1 MSDEIYAPDDEI
13 RKRAMAAIRATCD
26 EAQHPGRGALT
37 SYHSESPRAV
47 ARRELLR
54 ALSDQRRAEFM
65 GTTTAE
71 DAA

>member
-1 MSDEIYAPDDEI
+1 MTERYDPDGAI
-13 RKRAMAAIRATCD
+13 IAHAMAEIRATCD
-26 EAQHPGRGALT
+26 AAQHPGRGALT

-54 ALSDQRRAEFM
+54 ALSDKRRAEFM
-65 GTTTAE
+65 GETAAE